1 MTAKEDSD
9 FILVVRLCE
18 GDNSVQLSHQER
30 STEEPRHTVLP
41 VCNSGPNPSSTPTY

>member
-18 GDNSVQLSHQER
+18 GDNSVQFRVNAACVDFESIQHIFII
-30 STEEPRHTVLP
+30 
-41 VCNSGPNPSSTPTY
+41 